1 MLRWSIA
8 GAACTAL
15 KALVQTDGHG
25 IQLLKLLLLLLDF
38 VSHHML
44 VDVFTITLVCIKH
57 CMKCS
62 MIVAISENYFSKP
75 DYPLIAISCDDN

>member
-44 VDVFTITLVCIKH
+44 VDVFTIFKF
-57 CMKCS
+57 
-62 MIVAISENYFSKP
+62 NYFQ
-75 DYPLIAISCDDN
+75 IQIIN